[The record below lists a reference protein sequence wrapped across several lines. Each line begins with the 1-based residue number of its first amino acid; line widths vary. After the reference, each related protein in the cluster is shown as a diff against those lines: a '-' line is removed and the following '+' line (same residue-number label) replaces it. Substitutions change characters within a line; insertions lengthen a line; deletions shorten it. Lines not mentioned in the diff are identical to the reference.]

1 MAKVKKAQAG
11 AKATADSTG
20 YYSKKVLK
28 AYGEKD
34 FSGAKKASD
43 DVARQSKKG
52 KPGYDANGFPV
63 KKKMKSGGAL
73 KPVAPSKKKSLGQL
87 PEAVRNQMGYQ
98 KDGGK
103 VAEKKMQ
110 YGGKAASMV
119 PKKAMSGMKM
129 KAKSGMHMM
138 PDGSMMKNSMMKS
151 GGSAKKCK
159 YGCK

>member
-1 MAKVKKAQAG
+1 MAKVKKRAANGDQV
-11 AKATADSTG
+11 KPTADSTA

-34 FSGAKKASD
+34 FAGAKKASD

-63 KKKMKSGGAL
+63 KKKMKTGGSL

-103 VAEKKMQ
+103 STKKMMM
-110 YGGKAASMV
+110 GG
-119 PKKAMSGMKM
+119 
-129 KAKSGMHMM
+129 
-138 PDGSMMKNSMMKS
+138 
-151 GGSAKKCK
+151 KCK